1 MWIAQAAQAAGVNQ
15 QTFRYY
21 ERRGL
26 LPRPPRRGVFR
37 AYGDDAVQA
46 VLFIKRAQE
55 LGFSLDEVQQLLRLR
70 GVTPEQRHRV
80 RAIGERKLADIDTK
94 IARLRAMRRALTR
107 LVKSCHHGG
116 TPSCPIIESLS
127 ARDPVSVPVGRKRKI
142 ANG

>member
-1 MWIAQAAQAAGVNQ
+1 VWIAQAAQAAGVNQ

-26 LPRPPRRGVFR
+26 LPRPPRRGAFR
-37 AYGDDAVQA
+37 AYGADAVQA
-46 VLFIKRAQE
+46 VRFIKRAQE
-55 LGFSLDEVQQLLRLR
+55 LGFSLEEVKQLLRLR
-70 GVTPEQRHRV
+70 GVTPDERHRV
-80 RAIGERKLADIDTK
+80 RVIAERKLADIETK

-107 LVKSCHHGG
+107 LVASCQHGG

-127 ARDPVSVPVGRKRKI
+127 APDPVRRKSKI

>member
-1 MWIAQAAQAAGVNQ
+1 

-26 LPRPPRRGVFR
+26 LPRPPRRGAFR

-70 GVTPEQRHRV
+70 GVAPEQRHRV
-80 RAIGERKLADIDTK
+80 RAIAELKLAGIDTK
-94 IARLRAMRRALTR
+94 TASLRAMRRALTR
-107 LVKSCHHGG
+107 LVRSCHHGG

-127 ARDPVSVPVGRKRKI
+127 APDRVHDVRRKRKV